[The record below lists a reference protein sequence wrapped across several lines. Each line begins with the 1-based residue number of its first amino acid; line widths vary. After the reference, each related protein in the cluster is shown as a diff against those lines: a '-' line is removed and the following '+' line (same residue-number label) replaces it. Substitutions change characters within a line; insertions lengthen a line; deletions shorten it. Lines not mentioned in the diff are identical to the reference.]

1 VPTVPDG
8 NDVVGMLRGAMLMV
22 ILRPADWVAFV
33 GVCESVTVTVKLDV
47 LAEVAF
53 GVPEITPAL
62 LKLKPVG
69 NLPAVRLHL

>member
-1 VPTVPDG
+1 
-8 NDVVGMLRGAMLMV
+8 
-22 ILRPADWVAFV
+22 
-33 GVCESVTVTVKLDV
+33 LDV

-69 NLPAVRLHL
+69 KLPAVRLHL